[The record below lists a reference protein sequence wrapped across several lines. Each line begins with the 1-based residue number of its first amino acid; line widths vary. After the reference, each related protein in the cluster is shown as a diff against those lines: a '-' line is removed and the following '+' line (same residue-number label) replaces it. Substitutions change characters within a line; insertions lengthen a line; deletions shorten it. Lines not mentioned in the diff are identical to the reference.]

1 MKEPKISFRLPA
13 HPAVRWGLAAV
24 LAVAV
29 GVLWAYYWRVFFYLD
44 SRISPLVP
52 TLGCAAL
59 CLLVVLTV
67 AAVRR
72 LRTLPAKGALCLLL
86 CGVLFCFANPP
97 MQTPDESEH
106 YLRTYAISMGRF
118 DFDYERTYPDDV
130 SALLE
135 AFPGGWVN
143 AHTSVGVGTDPDTG
157 AEKPYDSAGYA
168 LKQIGSDGAIQSITD
183 SFAQYFANRDTP
195 AKESL
200 HEPVSFLILPFLPGA
215 VGMALARLV
224 GLGALGC
231 LYAGRLGNLLA
242 YTAIC
247 WLALRQAQKYRPAL
261 LGVMLLPLSLF
272 MGASLSYDATLLPCY
287 YLMVALLLR
296 DKWTTRTAGLY
307 LAACLYVN
315 VAKPYL
321 NLLWVV
327 LLLLV
332 PARAWQAKGRR
343 WHWCLGSLAGAW
355 AVIWATET
363 YARVLRFHYPVIARQ
378 GGEAVNGGEQLAFVL
393 ANPLRSLATFWGTLC
408 ENEFFVGQLGL
419 FGWKDMPIQ
428 ALNLLGPVLLLAAA
442 LLCAPQ
448 PPALDGRRRAG
459 LGAFGAVYALGA
471 IAAMYITYTPV
482 AMVRVVGLQTR
493 YFLPVFLVL
502 VVLAAPL
509 LRRALAPAISAEKAE
524 RLAVPVFASHA
535 LLGAVLLFQHYF
547 VGPLY
552 TIQL

>member
-13 HPAVRWGLAAV
+13 HPALRWGLAAV
-24 LAVAV
+24 GAVAV

-44 SRISPLVP
+44 SRVSPLVP
-52 TLGCAAL
+52 TLGCVAL
-59 CLLVVLTV
+59 CLLVVLAV

-86 CGVLFCFANPP
+86 CGILFCFANPP
-97 MQTPDESEH
+97 LQTPDESEH
-106 YLRTYAISMGRF
+106 YLRTYAISLGRF
-118 DFDYERTYPDDV
+118 DFDYDRTYPDDV

-135 AFPGGWVN
+135 SFPGGWVN
-143 AHTSVGVGTDPDTG
+143 AHTSVGLGTDPDTG

-183 SFAQYFANRDTP
+183 SFADYFANRDTP
-195 AKESL
+195 STEPL

-247 WLALRQAQKYRPAL
+247 WLALHQAQRYRPAL

-272 MGASLSYDATLLPCY
+272 MGASLSYDATLLACY
-287 YLMVALLLR
+287 YLMIALLLR
-296 DKWTTRTAGLY
+296 EKWTTRTAALY

-332 PARAWQAKGRR
+332 PARTWQAKGRR

-408 ENEFFVGQLGL
+408 ENEFFIGQLGL

-448 PPALDGRRRAG
+448 PPALDRRRRAG
-459 LGAFGAVYALGA
+459 LGAFAAVYALGA

-493 YFLPVFLVL
+493 YFLPVILILVL
-502 VVLAAPL
+502 LAAPA
-509 LRRALAPAISAEKAE
+509 LRRALPPAVSVEKAE
-524 RLAVPVFASHA
+524 RLAVPLFGAHA